1 MYALRPIILVMLGSH
16 LTGRVLAIAVG
27 LLSLAILV
35 GCATICWLSPSEK
48 NDCIFH
54 REVY

>member
-1 MYALRPIILVMLGSH
+1 MYALRPLILVMLGSH

>member
-1 MYALRPIILVMLGSH
+1 MNNLHPLMLLWIH
-16 LTGRVLAIAVG
+16 LTGRVVSVAVG
-27 LLSLAILV
+27 FLSLAILV
-35 GCATICWLSPSEK
+35 GCALTCWLSPSEE